1 MSFDKYTGR
10 KFYFGKCD
18 CGTLTIEYL
27 NDTYNLCIKDH
38 NRKEYLDNNNFV
50 YNSWI
55 KEGMLEVNE
64 NKINTGDVLIFY
76 FKQYPIHCAVCV
88 EEDKF
93 LSIEPRELSKIYTKE
108 ELFNKYKLA
117 YHLRHKDLV

>member
-18 CGTLTIEYL
+18 CGTLTV
-27 NDTYNLCIKDH
+27 
-38 NRKEYLDNNNFV
+38 EYLDNNNFV

-64 NKINTGDVLIFY
+64 NKINVGDVLIFY